1 MKTIKWSCG
10 KKRNALLQGI
20 ADMMLDPDTMGFDEI
35 ERYVKAYPNEPDYNI
50 AQHGCLWAY
59 VEQVRKSV
67 REAGYSDTSIDRIS
81 DFNLWCRYTYWV
93 GEVARRIVEEGR
105 EAWQ

>member
-1 MKTIKWSCG
+1 MKAIKWSRN

-20 ADMMLDPDTMGFDEI
+20 AETMLDPDTMGFDEI

-59 VEQVRKSV
+59 VEQVRKRV
-67 REAGYSDTSIDRIS
+67 REAGYSYISIGRIS
-81 DFNLWCRYTYWV
+81 DFSLWRRYTYWV